1 MPSMSYCMFENTAGE
16 MAQCLDRLEDNL
28 DNDEFLRDMNSYE
41 REGIL
46 ELMRMAKQ
54 FARHEGF
61 IKRLEKE
68 YESNPEPAEF

>member
-16 MAQCLDRLEDNL
+16 MAQCLDRIEDNL

-41 REGIL
+41 RDGIL
-46 ELMRMAKQ
+46 ELMRLAKQ

-61 IKRLEKE
+61 LKRLERE
-68 YESNPEPAEF
+68 YELNLEAAEF